1 MTSFVT
7 KIRMQ
12 FVILTTKEIKLAVEN
27 VTYIIH
33 TIFLRS
39 TTTANAYIRKKTS
52 LLKLGFLCNTIWFTT
67 YFAALFKKGF
77 YSRTFFQILWKTPQK
92 TYFRVKLSV

>member
-1 MTSFVT
+1 MMTSFVT

-39 TTTANAYIRKKTS
+39 TTTANAYIRKKNFLIKTRVFMQYNLVYYIFCGTIQKR
-52 LLKLGFLCNTIWFTT
+52 LLF
-67 YFAALFKKGF
+67 
-77 YSRTFFQILWKTPQK
+77 
-92 TYFRVKLSV
+92 